1 MRQSYLSIVF
11 FVLLISCSSNDNRL
25 IKQKLSIWDA
35 DIETNPSAI
44 KDSLKTISPEE
55 LSRENRAYYN
65 LLKVISDDKTYV
77 NFKNDSLINTVVRY
91 YNTHSENTTNY
102 IRALIYQGVVRTRL
116 GISDSTIYEPLK
128 NADKLLRQQAK
139 PEAALGYMI
148 NFFLGNVHYNQGNY
162 NLAKKYFQHT
172 LNFAQKENDMLHIFD
187 TYLALYWNEMIQSKI
202 DMGEQ
207 YLDTLSSFYKK
218 LPAKRYFILN
228 AQSVYYDARGDYK
241 KALEKEKALLDLAS
255 SQKEKVDIAKL
266 YFLISDRF
274 KSLNQL
280 DRAIVYSELEIEHI
294 NDSINKFNHIFF
306 NNIASIA
313 EKQNDFKKA
322 NEYRKKSFKTYQS
335 SEERRLDTHIIEL
348 EKKYDLSEAE
358 NTALKSR
365 QNLLIITI
373 ISLTLIIILTVLLM
387 INWRNK
393 RKARMELIQAEH
405 KAEKQ
410 ALQTK
415 LLTEEAN
422 KRTWLMQL
430 YGYTSERLTS
440 LQEEFQQLSQRY
452 ISSQPKIYEEMMHIL
467 NHISTELR
475 ETPSSLIP
483 DDETFYIYTRLKLPP
498 NLLNSKE
505 KIVLMLMIC
514 KADNRQIAT
523 FMNTTLESIR
533 VRKSQLKKKLAEN
546 GVEIS
551 YF

>member
-162 NLAKKYFQHT
+162 YFADKYFYQT
-172 LNFAQKENDMLHIFD
+172 LYFAKQENDTSHIFD
-187 TYLALYWNEMIQSKI
+187 TYLALYWNKMIQSKI
-202 DMGEQ
+202 DTGEQ
-207 YLDTLSSFYKK
+207 YLDTLSSFYEK

-280 DRAIVYSELEIEHI
+280 DSAMVYSELAIEHM
-294 NDSINKFNHIFF
+294 NDSINKFNHMFF

-322 NEYRKKSFKTYQS
+322 NEYRKKSFKIYQS
-335 SEERRLDTHIIEL
+335 SQKERLNTHIIEL

-358 NTALKSR
+358 NEALRSR
-365 QNLLIITI
+365 QNSLIITI
-373 ISLTLIIILTVLLM
+373 ISLVLILILTALLM

-393 RKARMELIQAEH
+393 RKVRMELIQAEH
-405 KAEKQ
+405 KSEKQ

-467 NHISTELR
+467 NHTNTELR
-475 ETPSSLIP
+475 ETPLSLIP
-483 DDETFYIYTRLKLPP
+483 DDETLYIYTRLKLPP

-505 KIVLMLMIC
+505 KILLMLMIC

-546 GVEIS
+546 GIGIS

>member
-1 MRQSYLSIVF
+1 MRQSYLYIVF
-11 FVLLISCSSNDNRL
+11 FVLLISCTSNDNQL
-25 IKQKLSIWDA
+25 VKQKLSLWDA
-35 DIETNPSAI
+35 DIEMNPSAI
-44 KDSLKTISPEE
+44 KDSLKTLSTED
-55 LSRENRAYYN
+55 LSRENKAYYN

-91 YNTHSENTTNY
+91 YNTHPENSTNH

-128 NADKLLRQQAK
+128 NADKLLQQQAK

-148 NFFLGNVHYNQGNY
+148 NYFLGNVHYNQGNY

-172 LNFAQKENDMLHIFD
+172 LNFAKKENDMSHIFD
-187 TYLALYWNEMIQSKI
+187 TYLVLYWNEMIQSKI

-207 YLDTLSSFYKK
+207 YLDTLSSFYEK

-228 AQSVYYDARGDYK
+228 AQSVYYDARGNYK
-241 KALEKEKALLDLAS
+241 KALEKEKALLHLAS
-255 SQKEKVDIAKL
+255 SQKEKVDIENL
-266 YFLISDRF
+266 YFTISDRF

-280 DRAIVYSELEIEHI
+280 DSAMLYSELAIEHM
-294 NDSINKFNHIFF
+294 NDSINKFNHMFF

-322 NEYRKKSFKTYQS
+322 NEYRKKSFKTYQL

-348 EKKYDLSEAE
+348 EKKYDLSEVE
-358 NTALKSR
+358 NAALRSR
-365 QNLLIITI
+365 QNSLIIII
-373 ISLTLIIILTVLLM
+373 ISLILIIILTILLM

-393 RKARMELIQAEH
+393 RKVRVELIQAEH

-440 LQEEFQQLSQRY
+440 LQEDFQQLSQRY
-452 ISSQPKIYEEMMHIL
+452 ISSQPKIYKEMMHIL
-467 NHISTELR
+467 NHTNTELR
-475 ETPSSLIP
+475 ETPLSLIP
-483 DDETFYIYTRLKLPP
+483 DDETFYMYSRLKLPP